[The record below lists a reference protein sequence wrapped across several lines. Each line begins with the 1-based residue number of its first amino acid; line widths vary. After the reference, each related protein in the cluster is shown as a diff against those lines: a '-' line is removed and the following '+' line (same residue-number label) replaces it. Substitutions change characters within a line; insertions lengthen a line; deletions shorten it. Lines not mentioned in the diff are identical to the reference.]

1 MGGAKREDI
10 HDSVLEPSPVSA
22 IPPASPR
29 VAAPLPA
36 RAGVGLKPEH
46 IDPILAERPDI
57 GFFEIHA
64 ENYMG
69 DGGPPHR
76 RLEAIR
82 ALYPLSLHGVGLS
95 IGSPRP
101 LDKDHLARLAAL
113 ARRYEP
119 GLFSEHLAWS
129 SHDQGFLNDLL
140 PLPYTEETLAAVCA
154 HIDQTQEAVGRRML
168 LENPSTYVLFAES
181 TIPETDFLAEIAR
194 RTGCG
199 LLLDVN
205 NVEVSATNH
214 GFDPFQYLD
223 AFPLDQVGEIH
234 LAGYAEAEDE
244 AGHPLLI
251 DAHDSPVRLGVW
263 ELYEHVVARIG
274 PKPTLVEWDNDVPD
288 WATLYGE
295 ARRAERHAANA
306 AATAQASAFRHAV

>member
-1 MGGAKREDI
+1 M
-10 HDSVLEPSPVSA
+10 PNP
-22 IPPASPR
+22 PR
-29 VAAPLPA
+29 VAAALPS

-46 IDPILAERPDI
+46 IDTILGERPDV
-57 GFFEIHA
+57 GFFEVHA

-69 DGGPPHR
+69 EGGPPHR

-101 LDKDHLARLAAL
+101 LDKAHLARLAGL
-113 ARRYEP
+113 AERYQP

-140 PLPYTEETLAAVCA
+140 PLPYTEETLASVCA
-154 HIDQTQEAVGRRML
+154 HIDQTQETLRRRML

-181 TIPETDFLAEIAR
+181 VIPETEFLAAIAR

-199 LLLDVN
+199 LLLDIN

-214 GFDPFQYLD
+214 DFDPLAYLE
-223 AFPLDQVGEIH
+223 AFPLEHVGEIH
-234 LAGYAEAEDE
+234 LAGYAEAEDD
-244 AGHPLLI
+244 AGHLLLI
-251 DAHDSPVRLGVW
+251 DAHDSPVRPGVW
-263 ELYEHVVARIG
+263 TLYEAVISRIG
-274 PKPTLVEWDNDVPD
+274 RRPTLVEWDNDVPE
-288 WATLYGE
+288 WPILQAE
-295 ARRAERHAANA
+295 ARRADRHAAK
-306 AATAQASAFRHAV
+306 TTSEAFRHAV